1 MRFGFWPMPG
11 TPWAEALALS
21 RHAEA
26 IGFDGIWYAD
36 HFMPMEGDLSK
47 PINESWTALAA
58 LAASVPRVRLG
69 HLVNGNTYR
78 NPAIL
83 AKMAAGID
91 IISDGRFVLGMGAG
105 WQQNEHALYGIHF
118 GTLGERLRRLEE
130 ALSVI
135 RQLLRTDAANLDG
148 KFYQIQDAPLFPKPV
163 QERLPIM
170 IGAAGEKVA
179 LRIVAE
185 YADEWN
191 AWGLPDLINHKSRVL
206 DTHCN
211 RIRRDPASIR
221 RTGVAL
227 VIMAK
232 DQALRD
238 SIAGNGRPPVHRL
251 AGRNPGRHRRLRG
264 KRRGRVHHARLAPRH
279 QPGRKEGVHVPLHH
293 GDRRPLPLTRPRGF
307 VADPPLHP
315 HGWRGGQGVRSS
327 RSLPVPPLHPSQLPG
342 PHAVGRPK
350 SGSRQ
355 RRPLTV

>member
-191 AWGLPDLINHKSRVL
+191 AWGLPGLIDHKSRVL

-238 SIAGNGRPPVHRL
+238 SIAGNGRPQFTGSPDEIQAVIGGYAENGVDEFIMPDWPL
-251 AGRNPGRHRRLRG
+251 GTSLEEKTESMSLFITEIA
-264 KRRGRVHHARLAPRH
+264 APFH
-279 QPGRKEGVHVPLHH
+279 
-293 GDRRPLPLTRPRGF
+293 
-307 VADPPLHP
+307 
-315 HGWRGGQGVRSS
+315 
-327 RSLPVPPLHPSQLPG
+327 
-342 PHAVGRPK
+342 
-350 SGSRQ
+350 
-355 RRPLTV
+355 